1 MNKINEKLKHIFQIF
16 LPLVLGGIV
25 GFLISGSMD
34 FESLNKPPLAPP
46 GILFP
51 IVWTILYLLMGIA
64 YYLYRKKSDF
74 DFTAKLHYLQL
85 FINLLWPIFFF
96 VLKIRL
102 FSIFWI
108 LLLLASII
116 LLTLLYFKK
125 EHISAYLLIPYIIW
139 TIFATYLNIGI
150 YILN

>member
-1 MNKINEKLKHIFQIF
+1 MNEKIKTIFQIF

-64 YYLYRKKSDF
+64 YYLYRKKYEF
-74 DFTAKLHYLQL
+74 DFTAKLHYIQL

>member
-1 MNKINEKLKHIFQIF
+1 MNEKIKTIFQIF
-16 LPLVLGGIV
+16 LPLVLGGID

-64 YYLYRKKSDF
+64 YYLYRKKYDF
-74 DFTAKLHYLQL
+74 DFTAKLHYIHL

-125 EHISAYLLIPYIIW
+125 ERISAYLLIPYIIW

>member
-1 MNKINEKLKHIFQIF
+1 MNEKLKHIFQIF

-25 GFLISGSMD
+25 GFIISGSMD

-85 FINLLWPIFFF
+85 LFHILYLYQTYLQIL
-96 VLKIRL
+96 LKI
-102 FSIFWI
+102 FP
-108 LLLLASII
+108 
-116 LLTLLYFKK
+116 LYF
-125 EHISAYLLIPYIIW
+125 
-139 TIFATYLNIGI
+139 
-150 YILN
+150 